1 MKSAKDFL
9 IIALA
14 LGLAWGG
21 TAIAQG
27 NAGSKYLVHALEAE
41 KFIASQKIE
50 GDRGVYWR
58 VAPEAEAT
66 PNYNFYHGSG
76 GVALFYLE
84 LYAATSDQ
92 KYLDLAVSAGNEIV
106 ANAADAA
113 GGRISMY
120 SGLPGDVFVLNELYK
135 ATKDDRFHGAAL
147 HVIHHIKIQAKPIG
161 DGVGWIEKNP
171 FAAYNAANTNIG
183 EMYDLTIGSAGVGVM
198 FLYAYRDKLD
208 PEGVDWSIRIADRL
222 LEVAEK
228 TKDGLRWPMMDN
240 LPAPY
245 IMPNFSHGPAGIA
258 YFFADLYLETKLQK
272 YLDAAI
278 SAAEYVQSRAVPKGD
293 GVLVTHHEQ
302 PDPADLYYLSSCHGP
317 PGTGRLMYLLNQITG
332 ETKWLDWIEL
342 NMKGMLAT
350 GAPEK
355 RSEGLWNNHGQCC
368 GDAGLGDYAVYL
380 YRATGK
386 ETYLD
391 VANRIAEYLVSDA
404 NKKDGTLSWTTAEM
418 RIKPEFVQTQT
429 GYMQGAAGMGSFFL
443 HLATVKTDSVKIP
456 ILATPFK

>member
-1 MKSAKDFL
+1 MKTHHHIL
-9 IIALA
+9 
-14 LGLAWGG
+14 
-21 TAIAQG
+21 TAAVAFTMSWVG
-27 NAGSKYLVHALEAE
+27 VAHSESNADSKYLTHALEAE
-41 KFIASQKIE
+41 QFIASQIIE
-50 GDRGVYWR
+50 GDKGVYWR
-58 VAPEAEAT
+58 VAPEAEAK

-84 LYAATSDQ
+84 LHAATSEQ

-106 ANAADAA
+106 ANTADAD
-113 GGRISMY
+113 GGRISIY
-120 SGLPGDVFVLNELYK
+120 SGLPGDVFVLNELFK
-135 ATKDDRFHGAAL
+135 ATKDDRFRGAAL
-147 HVIHHIKIQAKPIG
+147 HVIHHIKKQAKPIG
-161 DGVGWIEKNP
+161 NGVGWIEKNP

-208 PEGVDWSIRIADRL
+208 PDGVDWSIRIADRL

-228 TKDGLRWPMMDN
+228 TDDGLRWPMMGN

-258 YFFADLYLETKLQK
+258 YFFADLYKETKQQK

-278 SAAEYVQSRAVPKGD
+278 SAAEYVKSRAVPKGD
-293 GVLVTHHEQ
+293 GILVTHHER
-302 PDPADLYYLSSCHGP
+302 PEPADLYYLSSCHGP
-317 PGTGRLMYLLNQITG
+317 PGTGRLMFILNQITG
-332 ETKWLDWIEL
+332 DDAWLEWIDL
-342 NMKGMLAT
+342 NMKGMLST

-386 ETYLD
+386 ESYLNI
-391 VANRIAEYLVSDA
+391 ANRIAQYLVSDA

-418 RIKPEFVQTQT
+418 RIKPEFTQTQT

-443 HLATVKTDSVKIP
+443 HLATVKNNPVKIP
-456 ILATPFK
+456 ILATPFE

>member
-1 MKSAKDFL
+1 MTRIKL
-9 IIALA
+9 TPI
-14 LGLAWGG
+14 
-21 TAIAQG
+21 TAIMLTLGWGAIADSQG
-27 NAGSKYLVHALEAE
+27 NTDSVYLNHALQAE
-41 KFIASQKIE
+41 QFIASQIIE
-50 GDRGVYWR
+50 GDKGVYWR
-58 VAPEAEAT
+58 IAPEAEAA

-84 LYAATSDQ
+84 LYAATSNQ
-92 KYLDLAVSAGNEIV
+92 HYLDLAVSAGNEIV
-106 ANAADAA
+106 ANTATAS

-135 ATKDDRFHGAAL
+135 RTKDDRFRDAAR
-147 HVIHHIKIQAKPIG
+147 HAIDQIKAQSKTLG
-161 DGVGWIEKNP
+161 NGVGWIEKNP
-171 FAAYNAANTNIG
+171 FGAYNEANTNIG
-183 EMYDLTIGSAGVGVM
+183 EMYDLTIGSAGVGIM

-208 PEGVDWSIRIADRL
+208 EEGVEWSVRIADRL

-228 TKDGLRWPMMDN
+228 TDDGLRWPMMDN

-258 YFFADLYLETKLQK
+258 YFFADLYTETKQQK
-272 YLDAAI
+272 YLDAAL

-293 GVLVTHHEQ
+293 GILVTHHER
-302 PDPADLYYLSSCHGP
+302 PDPADLYYLSTCHGP
-317 PGTGRLMYLLNQITG
+317 PGTGRLMFLLHQITG
-332 ETKWLDWIEL
+332 DNQWLDWIES

-355 RSEGLWNNHGQCC
+355 RSEGFWNNHGQCC

-386 ETYLD
+386 ESYLN

-418 RIKPEFVQTQT
+418 RIKPEFTQTQT

-443 HLATVKTDSVKIP
+443 HLATVKTDPVKIP